1 MAATANGVKQKWNQ
15 AHYMQV
21 KVSVPHELAKDFKD
35 KCKENGVSMAAEI
48 SSFMRDKTGSQ
59 CANKLLGDPYETR
72 PKRRK
77 AVLPLIEQL
86 EYILAAELQYMDNIP
101 DNLRASVRY
110 EAAELTV
117 SCLEDA
123 VNSLSEAY

>member
-1 MAATANGVKQKWNQ
+1 MAATANGVKQKWNE
-15 AHYMQV
+15 AHYTQV
-21 KVSVPHELAKDFKD
+21 KVSVPHELAKAFKD
-35 KCKENGVSMAAEI
+35 KCRENGVSMAAEI
-48 SSFMRDKTGSQ
+48 SNFMRDKTGSQ
-59 CANKLLGDPYETR
+59 RANILLADAYETR

-86 EYILAAELQYMDNIP
+86 EYILEAEQQYMDNIP
-101 DNLRASVRY
+101 DNLRASERY